1 MNIQCAVRDG
11 MVYILEV
18 NPRASRTVPFVS
30 KATGVPLAKMAMR
43 VMMGRTLNE
52 LGVTSERIPSHISVK
67 EAVFPFNKFPGTDV
81 ILGPEMRSTGEVMGI
96 ADDLGAAF
104 LKSQQGAGSFLPMQ
118 GRVFISVKDKD
129 KPATVPLARRFLD
142 LGFTIAATRGP
153 AASLAGRG

>member
-1 MNIQCAVRDG
+1 MNIQFAVRDG

-52 LGVTSERIPSHISVK
+52 LGVASERIPSHISVK

-96 ADDLGAAF
+96 ADTFPMAF
-104 LKSQQGAGSFLPMQ
+104 AKSQIAANSALPKE
-118 GRVFISVKDKD
+118 GTVFISVNDRD
-129 KPATVPLARRFLD
+129 KPDIVAVARALVE
-142 LGFTIAATRGP
+142 LGYHLLSTRGT
-153 AASLAGRG
+153 A